1 MKKGGGAKGGR
12 VVMSWK
18 DAHDV
23 GELKEETP
31 KAKPAQQ
38 QQKQRSSKA
47 QSPRTVESVSAQS
60 SEPSNVKSEKKN
72 KKKKKKAKNEG
83 QPLEDRNLSHVDALL
98 DELYLE
104 SMSADA
110 MFETP
115 EEAIQSSKKKKKS
128 KKKKG
133 KNVNASADDDDV
145 RVVDVQEEAL
155 LDSDESDDSFD
166 DVERLVEL
174 DARIEMYL
182 KQTLQGYA
190 GEKFSKKDK
199 KKALK
204 AKQKASLAKAKL
216 GDDNTSGSSQKRRN
230 STPGGKDTRSSAVI
244 ATVKHPESNKQK
256 KSNAANQDGVAKH
269 DKHEKKKEEKASG
282 REKRSSTAETQE
294 TGKKKPDQRHQL
306 EESSYDEYLSHE
318 NVMRGLEDGS
328 LLQGKLRV
336 NSKYRADG
344 YITVDGITMD
354 ILIKGDRDRNR
365 AMDSDLVVVKLNAI
379 SDWKQL
385 EDSKMS
391 AKDDAQPAV
400 VPSSSSGIDTQALH
414 SLWRPSVKAEACFLP
429 QANQD
434 AGLDDVLKAT
444 RVAINE
450 NITKSKARPTG
461 KIVYILAS
469 RNSHGFVGS
478 LEPKTKSKDLAAQ
491 LSDEDAYAYFNAH
504 DLRLPRRI
512 RIPRLQLPD
521 EFIAHPVD
529 YSQQMLCFCR
539 IKSWSTKHRSPMGE
553 FVKTVGE
560 FTGIESGISAILA
573 KNGLQPH
580 TLDFSSEILDD
591 LDVKYGINGEKWLI
605 PEEEQVKRK
614 DFRQVQIFSIDPYNA
629 RDLDDALH
637 IRPLN
642 DARTIFEVGVHIADV
657 THFIEKDSLLDM
669 EARQRATSVYL
680 ANRVLPMLPRI
691 LCEKLCSLQPQVDR
705 LAFSVVWQMNADGSL
720 VDGCE
725 PWFGKSIIRSCC
737 KLDYG
742 SAQKMLDG
750 AITSDLL
757 DEWETDRRP
766 TGENPQITNA
776 SVIQSVKDLWQ
787 VAKHR
792 RATRFETG
800 AISLNDVKL
809 VFSLDAKGNPTR
821 FGGYELKDSN
831 RLVEEYM
838 LLANYLVAQ
847 HLLRSLGPLAFLR
860 NHSAPIARAL
870 DTTLGVLSDNNFHL
884 DGSSTKA
891 LSDSLEEARLTH
903 GELKFSVIQAM
914 IIKPMTPAQYIVAG
928 NGADEEAWRH
938 YALNIPYY
946 THFTSPIRRYAD
958 VVVHRLL
965 QQSVTMEAPFDR
977 SAPDVPA
984 LMHEFAGVAQNCN
997 DKKMAAKNAET
1008 ECDQVFLCAY
1018 VKHYS
1023 AVEVTGVVMSMGQ
1036 QSFTVYIMEIGSEQ
1050 RMFLKENN
1058 LKGVWN
1064 EKQSSLSIVLNADG
1078 KGTKKKTSD
1087 AAQAI
1092 QLSFMKQL
1100 RFRMSSTD
1108 TMPLKLSFTLLGEKE
1123 DA

>member
-1 MKKGGGAKGGR
+1 MKKGVRGDNKGR
-12 VVMSWK
+12 VVISWK
-18 DAHDV
+18 DAHDD
-23 GELKEETP
+23 GEQKQEKPE
-31 KAKPAQQ
+31 AKPT
-38 QQKQRSSKA
+38 QQKQQPTKA
-47 QSPRTVESVSAQS
+47 QSPRIAESVSAQS
-60 SEPSNVKSEKKN
+60 SEPSTVKREKKN
-72 KKKKKKAKNEG
+72 KKKKKTKNGEK
-83 QPLEDRNLSHVDALL
+83 PFEDRNLSHVDALL

-110 MFETP
+110 KTEAS
-115 EEAIQSSKKKKKS
+115 EEAIQPSKKKRSKIKKNG
-128 KKKKG
+128 KKA
-133 KNVNASADDDDV
+133 NASADDDV
-145 RVVDVQEEAL
+145 QVVDVQEEAL

-190 GEKFSKKDK
+190 GEKISKKEK

-204 AKQKASLAKAKL
+204 AKQKALTRAKL
-216 GDDNTSGSSQKRRN
+216 AGDNTGKSAPDSSQKRRN
-230 STPGGKDTRSSAVI
+230 STADGKDARTSAMSDK
-244 ATVKHPESNKQK
+244 AKHRELSKQK
-256 KSNAANQDGVAKH
+256 NLNAVNVTGASKH
-269 DKHEKKKEEKASG
+269 DKQDKKKKEQFPG
-282 REKRSSTAETQE
+282 RKIRAATAETQE
-294 TGKKKPDQRHQL
+294 ASKKKPDQRHQP
-306 EESSYDEYLSHE
+306 EESSYAEYFSHE
-318 NVMRGLEDGS
+318 SVMRGLEDGS

-344 YITVDGITMD
+344 YITVEGISMD
-354 ILIKGDRDRNR
+354 VLIKGDRNRNR
-365 AMDSDLVVVKLNAI
+365 AMDSDLVVVKLNAV

-385 EDSKMS
+385 EDSKIS
-391 AKDDAQPAV
+391 RNNDAQLAV
-400 VPSSSSGIDTQALH
+400 SSSSSPKIDTQALH
-414 SLWRPSVKAEACFLP
+414 SLWRPSVKTDTCFLS
-429 QANQD
+429 QD
-434 AGLDDVLKAT
+434 DQDTGLDNVLKAVQLT
-444 RVAINE
+444 INE
-450 NITKSKARPTG
+450 NIATSKARPTG
-461 KIVYILAS
+461 KVVYILAS
-469 RNSHGFVGS
+469 RNAHGFVGS
-478 LEPKTKSKDLAAQ
+478 LEPKTKPKDPTAQ

-521 EFIAHPVD
+521 EFIAHPMI

-553 FVKTVGE
+553 FAKTVGE

-573 KNGLQPH
+573 KNGLHPH
-580 TLDFSSEILDD
+580 TLDFSSEILEY
-591 LDVKYGINGEKWLI
+591 LDVKYGVNGEKWLI
-605 PEEEQVKRK
+605 PEEEQSQRK
-614 DFRQVQIFSIDPYNA
+614 DFRQFQIFSIDPYNA

-657 THFIEKDSLLDM
+657 THFIEKDSLLDI

-750 AITSDLL
+750 TITGDLL
-757 DEWETDRRP
+757 DEWETNRRP
-766 TGENPQITNA
+766 TGENPLISNS

-787 VAKHR
+787 VAKNR

-809 VFSLDAKGNPTR
+809 VFSLDAMGNPTR

-847 HLLRSLGPLAFLR
+847 QLLRSLGPLAFLR
-860 NHSAPIARAL
+860 NHSAPVVRAL
-870 DTTLGVLSDNNFHL
+870 DTTLGVLSDNNYHL

-891 LSDSLEEARLTH
+891 LSDSLEQARLAH
-903 GELKFSVIQAM
+903 GDVKFSVIQAM

-928 NGADEEAWRH
+928 NGADAEAWRH

-965 QQSVTMEAPFDR
+965 QHSVTMEAPFDR
-977 SAPDVPA
+977 SASDVPT
-984 LMHEFAGVAQNCN
+984 LMRVYTGVAQNCN
-997 DKKMAAKNAET
+997 DKKMAAKSAEK
-1008 ECDQVFLCAY
+1008 ECDQLFLCAY
-1018 VKHYS
+1018 VKHYG
-1023 AVEVTGVVMSMGQ
+1023 AVEVTGVIMSVGQ
-1036 QSFTVYIMEIGSEQ
+1036 QSFTVYILEIGLEQ

-1058 LKGVWN
+1058 LKGMWN
-1064 EKQSSLSIVLNADG
+1064 EKESSLSIFLNAEG
-1078 KGTKKKTSD
+1078 KGNKKKTD
-1087 AAQAI
+1087 VIAQPI

-1100 RFRMSSTD
+1100 RFRMAATK
-1108 TMPLKLSFTLLGEKE
+1108 TMPLALTFSLLGEKE